1 MENTIYK
8 LILAAVVAFAIAVVA
23 TPIFIPVLHRLKFG
37 QEIREIGPKWHQ
49 KKSGTPTMGGI
60 IFIIPVIVCSILFV
74 RNLTGLCLVLFGL
87 SFGIIG
93 FIDDYIKVVKK
104 RNLGLTEKQKFLLQL
119 GASII
124 FLLAA
129 MRLDIVTTEVVIPFA
144 KITVDFGFV
153 YIPFALFVL
162 LGTTNAVNLT
172 DGIDGLA
179 SSVTVVVSVVFA
191 IVAYFSGNIAVTE
204 YAIIVAAGCFGFFL
218 FNKCPAKIFM
228 GDTGS
233 LFLGGS
239 VCGMA
244 LVLGQPILLV
254 IVGGV
259 YVLETLSVI
268 LQVASFKLTGKR
280 IFKMSP
286 IHHHFEM
293 CGWSENKIVTVAVTA
308 SVILGIIAVLGGVN
322 IG

>member
-8 LILAAVVAFAIAVVA
+8 LILAAVVAFAIAVVVA
-23 TPIFIPVLHRLKFG
+23 PIFIPMLHRLKFG
-37 QEIREIGPKWHQ
+37 QEIREIGPKWHK
-49 KKSGTPTMGGI
+49 KKSGTPTMGGV
-60 IFIIPVIVCSILFV
+60 IFIIPVIVCSIVFV

-104 RNLGLTEKQKFLLQL
+104 RNLGLTEKQKFLLQTV
-119 GASII
+119 ASII
-124 FLLAA
+124 FLFAA
-129 MRLDIVTTEVVIPFA
+129 MKLDIVTTKVIIPFA
-144 KITVDFGFV
+144 KISVDFGV
-153 YIPFALFVL
+153 LYIPFALFVL

-179 SSVTVVVSVVFA
+179 SSVTVVVSIAFA
-191 IVAYFSGNIAVTE
+191 VVAYLSGNVAVTE
-204 YAIIVAAGCFGFFL
+204 FAVVVAAACFGFFM
-218 FNKCPAKIFM
+218 FNKCPAKVFM

-239 VCGMA
+239 VCAMA

-254 IVGGV
+254 IIGGV

-268 LQVASFKLTGKR
+268 IQVTSFKLTGKR

-293 CGWSENKIVTVAVTA
+293 CGWSENKIVTAAVSV
-308 SVILGIIAVLGGVN
+308 SVILGIIAVLGGGN